1 MSAKSQKKLKMWG
14 ARIDAEL
21 ATRFAVWC
29 KTNGKSVA
37 DGLED
42 ALRRALPPAFRGGAA
57 K

>member
-1 MSAKSQKKLKMWG
+1 MKSQKKLKMWG

-21 ATRFAVWC
+21 ATKFAVWC

-42 ALRRALPPAFRGGAA
+42 ALRRALPPAFRGGSA